1 MTHVADAPWIREAE
15 LYGMPPY
22 EDNSAFEEETERL
35 GKELMKTDRLC
46 DDIIEMLLGAEDAL
60 MKYEETYDT
69 ARSLNVEIRDMI
81 HRVEYLGCDLR
92 KLAGEVKR
100 G

>member
-1 MTHVADAPWIREAE
+1 MTHVADAPYIREAE

-22 EDNSAFEEETERL
+22 EDNSAFEEETERQ

-46 DDIIEMLLGAEDAL
+46 DDIIELLLGAEDAL

-92 KLAGEVKR
+92 QLADKVKR

>member
-1 MTHVADAPWIREAE
+1 MTHIADAPYIREAE

-22 EDNSAFEEETERL
+22 EDNTAFEDETERQ
-35 GKELMKTDRLC
+35 GKELAKADRLC

-60 MKYEETYDT
+60 MNYEETYDT

-92 KLAGEVKR
+92 KLADKVKR

>member
-1 MTHVADAPWIREAE
+1 MTHIADAPYIREAE

-22 EDNSAFEEETERL
+22 EDNSAFEEETERQ
-35 GKELMKTDRLC
+35 GRELMKADKLC
-46 DDIIEMLLGAEDAL
+46 DDIIEMLLNAEDAL
-60 MKYEETYDT
+60 MKYEESYDT
-69 ARSLNVEIRDMI
+69 AVSLNVEIRDMI

-92 KLAGEVKR
+92 KLADKVKR

>member
-1 MTHVADAPWIREAE
+1 MTTQVKDAPWIQETE

-22 EDNSAFEEETERL
+22 EGDFRDEAWKQGNALE
-35 GKELMKTDRLC
+35 KADRLC
-46 DDIIEMLLGAEDAL
+46 DDIIELLLGAEDAL
-60 MKYEETYDT
+60 MKYEETNDT
-69 ARSLNVEIRDMI
+69 AVSLNVEIRDMI